1 MGSERCKKLITDLSK
16 DREKIY
22 IDICKTN
29 NLEINLGCSSY
40 YDELRKGGFHGMYR
54 YRAFNA
60 LYLYVIRYLKF
71 VRPIMYRYN
80 RETIMSYYTK
90 QCFSSGYDYVLSLLP
105 FHMLQFWDC
114 CLRKVKY

>member
-40 YDELRKGGFHGMYR
+40 YDELRKGDFHGMYR
-54 YRAFNA
+54 YRALNV
-60 LYLYVIRYLKF
+60 LYLCLIRYIKL
-71 VRPIMYRYN
+71 VRPSSYRDN

-90 QCFSSGYDYVLSLLP
+90 QRFTSGYGFVLSLLP
-105 FHMLQFWDC
+105 FHMMQFWEY